1 MNKLR
6 IKKNISFIVL
16 TCIFL
21 LTLTGCSTY
30 TTSSNVDDIDKYLRK
45 NYSEMN
51 LEEDYIKGLSVLD
64 NDLKKYDVF
73 LTGERHGVEENY
85 DIRFAF
91 IKYLNQKAGVRY
103 ILCEDGYSISAY
115 LNEYLETGDEEILD
129 YVFEYFET
137 SYWWNKE
144 HYEFYKK
151 LREYNETLDEDK
163 KIILIG
169 IDVEYP
175 ITPAVAYLKS
185 ILPEDD
191 PPAEI
196 ASLIN
201 SFKKTKFDKPNTWDE
216 RLDYTNSLKPLQEDM
231 KKNEDIYKEFFKD
244 KYFDF
249 SIVLDNIVNPG
260 EAFYLGGINE
270 NNDSLQ
276 NVREKSIYDNF
287 KRIYEHFPKGKY
299 FGQFG
304 FDHVHQKDI
313 IDYMYNKGRFGV
325 YLNSEDSP
333 VKGKV
338 LSIKYGYKDCYC
350 MEMDY
355 NSEEWVVYEEEVL
368 GHRINDMNIID
379 KYLDKDFTLF
389 KLNGK
394 RSPFAQE
401 LYFVESPD
409 GGVTT
414 DYFQYVLIIKDSKGA
429 TPIEP
434 RVKY

>member
-1 MNKLR
+1 MFDIKNKKR
-6 IKKNISFIVL
+6 ISIVL
-16 TCIFL
+16 ILTVI
-21 LTLTGCSTY
+21 LTLTGCSIY
-30 TTSSNVDDIDKYLRK
+30 TSNLNVNDTDKYLKK

-51 LEEDYIKGLSVLD
+51 LEEDYIKGLSILD
-64 NDLKKYDVF
+64 KDLKKYDVF
-73 LTGERHGVEENY
+73 LAGERHAVEKNY
-85 DIRFAF
+85 DIKLAF
-91 IKYLNQKAGVRY
+91 IKYLNQKADVRY
-103 ILCEDGYSISAY
+103 ILSEDGYSISAY

-129 YVFEYFET
+129 YVFEYFKT

-163 KIILIG
+163 KIILVG
-169 IDVEYP
+169 IDVEYS
-175 ITPAVAYLKS
+175 ITPAIAYLKS
-185 ILPEDD
+185 ILPKNA

-201 SFKKTKFDKPNTWDE
+201 LFKKTKYDKPNTWQE
-216 RLDYTNSLKPLQEDM
+216 RLDYTNSLKPLQADM
-231 KKNEDIYKEFFKD
+231 KKNEDIYKEYLKD

-260 EAFYLGGINE
+260 EGFYLYNITE
-270 NNDSLQ
+270 NYDSLHI
-276 NVREKSIYDNF
+276 VREKSIYDNF
-287 KRIYEHFPKGKY
+287 KRIYEHLPKGKY
-299 FGQFG
+299 FGQYG

-313 IDYMYNKGRFGV
+313 NDDMHNKGRLGI

-350 MEMDY
+350 MEMDS
-355 NSEEWVVYEEEVL
+355 NFQECVYEEKVL
-368 GHRINDMNIID
+368 NHRINNMNIID

-429 TPIEP
+429 TPIES